1 MKRDE
6 VLDGRLLLEIL
17 PASMLCLETDSYA
30 CFKICLFSNF
40 ITKVNVPESLL
51 M

>member
-17 PASMLCLETDSYA
+17 PASMLCLETDPYA
-30 CFKICLFSNF
+30 CFKNLFVLQLHNKGKCS
-40 ITKVNVPESLL
+40 
-51 M
+51 